1 MTYNDRITYYE
12 NLLRDPFPLLKSDL
26 QSVIKR
32 DAYNA
37 AVNGAITA
45 DQHQA
50 IVRKFD
56 L

>member
-1 MTYNDRITYYE
+1 MTFQERLAYYE

-37 AVNGAITA
+37 AVSGAITA
-45 DQHQA
+45 EQHQA
-50 IVRKFD
+50 IVRQFN